1 MLQLQTD
8 RQVSAP
14 QLACP
19 SQTME
24 RRDYYEI
31 LGVDRSANETQ
42 IKRAYRALAM
52 RYHPDRNNG
61 DPEASKR
68 MKEINEAYAVL
79 CDPQK
84 RRVYDAYGHDGL
96 SGYSQNDIFSGVD
109 FSSLFREF
117 GLGDFGLE
125 DSLFGSIFGRGR
137 SSTRERRR
145 APDLRYDLELTL
157 EEAFTGTEKTL
168 EIPRQRTCTSCRG
181 SGAKEGTSTICP
193 VCNGT
198 GQLVTETQSG
208 IGFFRRISVC
218 SKCGGS
224 GKVVQEPCSLCKGK
238 GVLEELHEV
247 TVTIPAGIDTGYTL
261 RLEGEG
267 EHGDGDVTPGDLYV
281 VVRVSQHPLFERR
294 RDDLYISRD
303 ISIAQ
308 AALGARISV
317 PAVDGEAYLDVPKGT
332 QTGSLF
338 RIRGRGMP
346 RPGSR
351 NRGDLYVIVKVVTPV
366 DLTDE
371 QKELLRRFQSIE
383 DKRATS

>member
-1 MLQLQTD
+1 M
-8 RQVSAP
+8 
-14 QLACP
+14 
-19 SQTME
+19 
-24 RRDYYEI
+24 
-31 LGVDRSANETQ
+31 
-42 IKRAYRALAM
+42 
-52 RYHPDRNNG
+52 
-61 DPEASKR
+61 
-68 MKEINEAYAVL
+68 
-79 CDPQK
+79 
-84 RRVYDAYGHDGL
+84 
-96 SGYSQNDIFSGVD
+96 
-109 FSSLFREF
+109 
-117 GLGDFGLE
+117 
-125 DSLFGSIFGRGR
+125 
-137 SSTRERRR
+137 
-145 APDLRYDLELTL
+145 
-157 EEAFTGTEKTL
+157 
-168 EIPRQRTCTSCRG
+168 
-181 SGAKEGTSTICP
+181 
-193 VCNGT
+193 
-198 GQLVTETQSG
+198 
-208 IGFFRRISVC
+208 
-218 SKCGGS
+218 
-224 GKVVQEPCSLCKGK
+224 
-238 GVLEELHEV
+238 
-247 TVTIPAGIDTGYTL
+247 

-294 RDDLYISRD
+294 REDLYISRD